1 MTTFLLVHGGWH
13 GGWAF
18 RAVAIH
24 LQKAGHEVYRPTL
37 AGVAERA
44 WEARL
49 GINIQ
54 THVDELKA
62 LVDWEDLDDMVLL
75 AHSYGG
81 FAATALAD
89 AIPERFR
96 AIVYLD
102 SFVAEDGDTPF
113 HLVPRPE
120 SLVVD
125 TAGDDGLTMKL
136 RPGDAMS
143 RDIDHERRVAG
154 YEIVH
159 PVGTMMQRI
168 RLSGRY
174 KEIPKKAYILAVGA
188 DGNSQAPHFQR
199 YHQAA
204 TQHPEWDA
212 YTLSGGHNLML
223 DDPDGVAAILRR
235 YSDDN
240 HERISD
246 DV

>member
-1 MTTFLLVHGGWH
+1 
-13 GGWAF
+13 
-18 RAVAIH
+18 
-24 LQKAGHEVYRPTL
+24 
-37 AGVAERA
+37 
-44 WEARL
+44 
-49 GINIQ
+49 
-54 THVDELKA
+54 
-62 LVDWEDLDDMVLL
+62 MVLL

-81 FAATALAD
+81 FVATALAD

-113 HLVPRPE
+113 RLVPRPE

-174 KEIPKKAYILAVGA
+174 REIPKKAYILAVGG

-223 DDPDGVAAILRR
+223 DDPVGVAAILRR

-240 HERISD
+240 DESIAD